1 MMFLDDKSWSIYKEE
16 LDQIKQ
22 KSADHFN
29 FYNHKD
35 LSVNMKQ

>member
-1 MMFLDDKSWSIYKEE
+1 MLLDDKSWSLYREE

-29 FYNHKD
+29 FYHHSD
-35 LSVNMKQ
+35 LSVNVNQ